1 MVAVPWGKRP
11 FFFGAPSARAFGA
24 GLRPGLRPPL
34 AITYATIAARPLSDQ
49 VIKVSKGR
57 CACRSAVVRLRRPLH
72 PTGYDVGFQR
82 SWATTWA
89 SILDHC
95 ADMNGAPLTR
105 TPPRRSWGRGPPP
118 QGWRRIQARRS
129 TCLLLRTVQRR
140 RVESLVLGALSSS
153 PVHRA
158 FVLVLGT
165 NIAVL
170 LDCSKSSR
178 QCSLSYLLTYLPLS
192 W

>member
-1 MVAVPWGKRP
+1 MSGGCGPVCMPV
-11 FFFGAPSARAFGA
+11 
-24 GLRPGLRPPL
+24 
-34 AITYATIAARPLSDQ
+34 
-49 VIKVSKGR
+49 
-57 CACRSAVVRLRRPLH
+57 CCVVRLRRPLH

-95 ADMNGAPLTR
+95 ADMNGVPLTR

-118 QGWRRIQARRS
+118 QGGGEFRP
-129 TCLLLRTVQRR
+129 VGR
-140 RVESLVLGALSSS
+140 RVFYTANCAASTGRVPGLLGALSSS

-165 NIAVL
+165 NITVLFTVL

-178 QCSLSYLLTYLPLS
+178 AFLILTYLLSLLFTRKREVHPLGDQVIRENPAS
-192 W
+192 SPR